1 MPKGLIGSIHISTGE
16 HMSDSLLAIQQLAE
30 QRITEAVE
38 KGELDNLPGQG
49 KPLHLDDD
57 SHLPPE
63 MRMAYRILKNAGYMA
78 PEVEQ
83 RKEIASIREMLSTCD
98 DEELRYRQVQKLN
111 LLVTKLN
118 MQRRV
123 PINLEADQV
132 YYRKVVRRVP
142 VRDRKKEAEKEN
154 P

>member
-1 MPKGLIGSIHISTGE
+1 
-16 HMSDSLLAIQQLAE
+16 MSDSLFSFQILAE
-30 QRITEAVE
+30 QRINEAVE

-49 KPLHLDDD
+49 KPLDLDDD

-63 MRMAYRILKNAGYMA
+63 MRMAYRILKNAGYVA

-83 RKEIASIREMLSTCD
+83 RKEIASIRDMLSQCQ
-98 DEELRYRQVQKLN
+98 DEEICYRQVQKLN

-123 PINLEADQV
+123 PINLEAEQV
-132 YYRKVVRRVP
+132 YYRKVVGKVP
-142 VRDRKKEAEKEN
+142 VRNRK
-154 P
+154 